1 MKDEEKTRT
10 KTKTGKKTATNR
22 TFAQIICV
30 AFISR
35 KQIAKVLQ
43 TDCATL
49 RRPQTRLDFGQL
61 YPYLLFPLFL
71 LIPQCRAERNKME
84 RCVSGLIRCCWP
96 RQLA

>member
-1 MKDEEKTRT
+1 MKDEEETRT
-10 KTKTGKKTATNR
+10 KTGTKTATNR

-61 YPYLLFPLFL
+61 YPLSPPPPLNPSSCLFL
-71 LIPQCRAERNKME
+71 NAERNGTKWNA
-84 RCVSGLIRCCWP
+84 VF
-96 RQLA
+96 LA

>member
-1 MKDEEKTRT
+1 MET
-10 KTKTGKKTATNR
+10 KTATNR

-61 YPYLLFPLFL
+61 ACPLNALPLSPLLAHASVQSGTEQNETL
-71 LIPQCRAERNKME
+71 
-84 RCVSGLIRCCWP
+84 CVSGLIRCC
-96 RQLA
+96 

>member
-1 MKDEEKTRT
+1 MKDEEKT
-10 KTKTGKKTATNR
+10 KTKTGTKTATNR

-61 YPYLLFPLFL
+61 YPLPPVLNPSSCLFL
-71 LIPQCRAERNKME
+71 NAERNGTKWNA
-84 RCVSGLIRCCWP
+84 VF
-96 RQLA
+96 LA

>member
-1 MKDEEKTRT
+1 MKDEEETRT

-61 YPYLLFPLFL
+61 YPLPPL
-71 LIPQCRAERNKME
+71 
-84 RCVSGLIRCCWP
+84 
-96 RQLA
+96 

>member
-1 MKDEEKTRT
+1 MKDEEKTKTET
-10 KTKTGKKTATNR
+10 KKGTKTATNR

-61 YPYLLFPLFL
+61 YPLPTTPLPLNPSFCLFL
-71 LIPQCRAERNKME
+71 NAERNGTKWNA
-84 RCVSGLIRCCWP
+84 VF
-96 RQLA
+96 LA